1 MERSR
6 LDEASAGQR
15 LEDGPRLIEVNARG
29 TGQHRFRKTE
39 NSSYLLQRG
48 ARHVVGETEV
58 LHALMLDRQPERPR
72 IPTPTTRASYG
83 FRLIRP
89 GCLAWAPS
97 GSLCRV

>member
-6 LDEASAGQR
+6 LDESYAGQR
-15 LEDGPRLIEVNARG
+15 FEDGPRLIEVNARG

-72 IPTPTTRASYG
+72 IPTPTTRASAVS
-83 FRLIRP
+83 IASTTP
-89 GCLAWAPS
+89 AAS
-97 GSLCRV
+97 RVSSVRV